1 MEHTLTSAKTL
12 VSLLPLCVSFSPSTA
27 CLKVM
32 KHMMAG
38 GEDLGAAP
46 PNDKTAANGATNA
59 TTNATARLPAE
70 EVSLSLSDYVSQVA
84 AEEGLIFLPKY
95 LGHRFCCSN
104 CRL

>member
-1 MEHTLTSAKTL
+1 
-12 VSLLPLCVSFSPSTA
+12 
-27 CLKVM
+27 M
-32 KHMMAG
+32 KHMMANG

-46 PNDKTAANGATNA
+46 PSDKTAANGATNA

-95 LGHRFCCSN
+95 LGHSFFSN
-104 CRL
+104 CRQNGFWG

>member
-1 MEHTLTSAKTL
+1 
-12 VSLLPLCVSFSPSTA
+12 
-27 CLKVM
+27 
-32 KHMMAG
+32 MAG

-46 PNDKTAANGATNA
+46 PSDKTAANGASNA

-95 LGHRFCCSN
+95 LGHRLLWFKIVDRIDFGDEGLDAVSFN
-104 CRL
+104 FWELEL

>member
-1 MEHTLTSAKTL
+1 
-12 VSLLPLCVSFSPSTA
+12 
-27 CLKVM
+27 M

-46 PNDKTAANGATNA
+46 PSDKTAANGATNA
-59 TTNATARLPAE
+59 TTNAPARLPAE

-95 LGHRFCCSN
+95 LGHRLLWFKIVDLDRIDFGDEGLDVVSFNSLVQCCVTFP
-104 CRL
+104 

>member
-1 MEHTLTSAKTL
+1 
-12 VSLLPLCVSFSPSTA
+12 
-27 CLKVM
+27 M

-46 PNDKTAANGATNA
+46 PSDKTAANGASNA

-95 LGHRFCCSN
+95 LGHRLFCSK
-104 CRL
+104 L